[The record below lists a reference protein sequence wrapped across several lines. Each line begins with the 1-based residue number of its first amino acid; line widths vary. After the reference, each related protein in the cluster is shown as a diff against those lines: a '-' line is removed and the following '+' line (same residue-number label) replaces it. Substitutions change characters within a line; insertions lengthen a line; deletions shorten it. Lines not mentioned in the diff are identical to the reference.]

1 MKTKAYVNWTKT
13 GNFGITPRGYS
24 IVRSER
30 DGSEVWNV
38 YNAFEQYLGTY
49 GTRDEAARA
58 AR

>member
-1 MKTKAYVNWTKT
+1 MSTTVNWTKT

-30 DGSEVWNV
+30 DGAEVWNV
-38 YNAFEQYLGTY
+38 FNAFDQYRGTDA
-49 GTRDEAARA
+49 TRDEAERA